1 MTRLNPPKKRPRQ
14 QPVRKGQAVQY
25 NRDLALL
32 EAGEKER
39 KASEKRAAAAE
50 KFLQPISKTTETVA
64 EQVKEAPFTGQAY
77 QEAAESQRQ
86 EKVQKWHDINTGFEA
101 ALMAQLGAD
110 LGVPLIKG
118 GLKWL
123 KNKAISPA
131 ARTMMNPE
139 NFTFEGP
146 LIKPAKLN
154 IAEEPIAS
162 EPLGS
167 IAQTLFTKPRLSLPQ
182 SQQRLGLA
190 AYKAKASL
198 DIAPQ
203 DAGLYDITDGDLAG
217 IKLADTALK
226 PKISI
231 SPHSL
236 SPDFMEHHTGNS
248 VNGVVDNIYNIWNQN
263 YPFWEL
269 EGIKPPLPFI
279 ASIGDDVMSVGF
291 RPQWYKMIG
300 TPQRLERMSAFAGP
314 TRNKLI
320 ANLSPEAKTTLDARN
335 MAPVDLF
342 DEWLGP
348 EARSPQQIA
357 IDDEIN
363 AFNKSWENRILFDTN
378 VNNLYQNGL
387 ITPRHRQALINS
399 DEPLKYFNGAAQH
412 NIMKK
417 ATQQYFKDIK
427 LAKQKDYA
435 RRVMQARKDE
445 SLANAGL
452 NDKANAVY
460 SDLQGTVQPPSSLNR
475 QIADAENAV
484 GKIRSIGDIVNETMN
499 NYRAWKADPNPAG
512 WQLKPL
518 MAGSKLERQ
527 LSKDGTIAVSNLR
540 NGIKDASGV
549 EKQII
554 EKVLSEKFAGQTK
567 VNYTDL
573 KHAVQEELPIYN
585 HDSTHGYESYG
596 INRLGYDQDT
606 YVRGSITF
614 GDLER
619 NFPGRFV
626 TSRDP
631 LFKITDTQT
640 GKILKTQEDL
650 DEYVDLL
657 NNNNRIQLDTYTF
670 SSPRI
675 PHGNNRHYSQNT
687 LGHSRTYT
695 SKEEPD
701 VMHVMESQS
710 DWGQQYKRLHQE
722 GTADAELE
730 RVYERLNDKT
740 HSEYL
745 ANNWEP
751 RQIQENMM
759 HAANKGLTKMR
770 YPTSDTAAK
779 IEGYSKRFGT
789 RREMTQAELDEYHSL
804 SEFVNKAGK
813 DRPKL
818 TRGNRE
824 NMDEVIKQRD
834 AWDVQH
840 PEWVQANRRLGEINN
855 TIAEN
860 NGRRILIY
868 DQASSNY
875 SPEHQTILRK
885 YAEFPK
891 KFKKIYKNSEVREV
905 TDSKGNTWY
914 EVDVPK
920 DLRKRERAYGI
931 TGTIIA
937 GGTAASTL
945 RPRKKQ

>member
-1 MTRLNPPKKRPRQ
+1 MIRLNPPKKRPRQ

-123 KNKAISPA
+123 KNKAVSPA
-131 ARTMMNPE
+131 AKTMMNPE

-154 IAEEPIAS
+154 IAEEPIAE

-167 IAQTLFTKPRLSLPQ
+167 ISQTLFLKPRLSLPQ
-182 SQQRLGLA
+182 PKQRLGLPM
-190 AYKAKASL
+190 YNAKASL
-198 DIAPQ
+198 DIPTQ

-217 IKLADTALK
+217 IRLADTALK

-231 SPHSL
+231 SPHNMPSYL
-236 SPDFMEHHTGNS
+236 MEHHTGNS
-248 VNGVVDNIYNIWNQN
+248 VNRVVDNIYSVWNRN
-263 YPFWEL
+263 YPLWEL

-279 ASIGDDVMSVGF
+279 ASIGDNVMSVGF
-291 RPQWYKMIG
+291 RPQWYKMIE
-300 TPQRLERMSAFAGP
+300 TPGELERMTSFAGP

-320 ANLSPEAKTTLDARN
+320 ANLSPEARDLQRARD
-335 MAPVDLF
+335 MQPIDLF

-363 AFNKSWENRILFDTN
+363 AFNKRWEDRLLFDTN
-378 VNNLYQNGL
+378 VNNLSQNGL
-387 ITPRHRQALINS
+387 ITPRHRQALLNS
-399 DEPLKYFNGAAQH
+399 DDPLKYFNGAAQH

-427 LAKQKDYA
+427 AVKQKDYA
-435 RRVMQARKDE
+435 RRVMQAREEE

-452 NDKANAVY
+452 NDRANAVY
-460 SDLQGTVQPPSSLNR
+460 SDLQGTIQPPSSLNR
-475 QIADAENAV
+475 QIADAENAI

-518 MAGSKLERQ
+518 MEGNKLERQ

-567 VNYTDL
+567 VNYADL
-573 KHAVQEELPIYN
+573 KHAVQEELPVYN
-585 HDSTHGYESYG
+585 HERTHGYESYG
-596 INRLGYDQDT
+596 LNRLGFDQDT
-606 YVRGSITF
+606 
-614 GDLER
+614 
-619 NFPGRFV
+619 
-626 TSRDP
+626 
-631 LFKITDTQT
+631 
-640 GKILKTQEDL
+640 
-650 DEYVDLL
+650 
-657 NNNNRIQLDTYTF
+657 IQLDTYTF

-710 DWGQQYKRLHQE
+710 DWGQQYKHLHQE

-745 ANNWEP
+745 ANNWES

-779 IEGYSKRFGT
+779 IEGYSKNSYTEEYENLLTERDVLINRNGNILDKT
-789 RREMTQAELDEYHSL
+789 GKEDPSLRKQIDELQERIEQIRNSGNYEDY
-804 SEFVNKAGK
+804 
-813 DRPKL
+813 PK
-818 TRGNRE
+818 
-824 NMDEVIKQRD
+824 
-834 AWDVQH
+834 QH
-840 PEWVQANRRLGEINN
+840 K
-855 TIAEN
+855 
-860 NGRRILIY
+860 
-868 DQASSNY
+868 
-875 SPEHQTILRK
+875 TILRK
-885 YAEFPK
+885 YSEFPK

-920 DLRKRERAYGI
+920 NLRKRERAYGI
-931 TGTIIA
+931 TGTIVA

-945 RPRKKQ
+945 KPRKNDKK